1 MGYDAFMNAAL
12 KQMLPAI
19 KAWPAEDQAAL
30 AEVAREIE
38 SQRTGIYVMTPD
50 EESAVDE
57 GLAQADRGEFVS
69 PEKMAALWKKFGAE

>member
-38 SQRTGIYVMTPD
+38 TQRTGDYVLTPD
-50 EESAVDE
+50 EASAVDE
-57 GLAQADRGEFVS
+57 GIAQADRGEFVP
-69 PEKMAALWKKFGAE
+69 PEKMAVLWKKFAAD